1 MNNFKRTIGLS
12 TAISIVVGGVI
23 GSGIFMKPALMA
35 SQLGSPLLLL
45 SVWLVA
51 GCITFFGALC
61 YSELATMFPET
72 GGQYVFYKKMYGNAF
87 SFVYGWASFAVTN
100 TAGNA
105 SIAYVFS
112 QYTNYFID
120 LPRFSEA
127 IEQSVMFHIPFI
139 GNIHPLE
146 NIGVKCLTIFLI
158 LFLSWVN
165 YRSVKS
171 GGALQRVLTVLKAIA
186 IILLIGGIFFS
197 GSGSVQNIISASP
210 EMLQGWALVSAYMAA
225 IAGAFWAYDGWS
237 NVTFVGGEIENPK
250 KNIPLSLF
258 SGLFFCIII
267 YGLINLAYVYVLPIQ
282 TLSVSK
288 FVASDVATI
297 AWGSIGGA
305 IIAVIVIVSTLGT
318 TNANVLATSRV
329 TFAIGE
335 ENKWFAWAGKIHPK
349 NETPGNAL
357 FLNAGWSTILILSGS
372 FDMLTDM
379 LIFVSWFFYGMSVL
393 GVFILRKKMKEVERP
408 YKVWGYPFVPLLFI
422 IFVAFFLITTVYG
435 DIKDYES
442 GKTHVVNSLLG
453 IVITLIGI
461 PVYYLSRRKS

>member
-357 FLNAGWSTILILSGS
+357 F
-372 FDMLTDM
+372 
-379 LIFVSWFFYGMSVL
+379 
-393 GVFILRKKMKEVERP
+393 
-408 YKVWGYPFVPLLFI
+408 
-422 IFVAFFLITTVYG
+422 
-435 DIKDYES
+435 
-442 GKTHVVNSLLG
+442 
-453 IVITLIGI
+453 
-461 PVYYLSRRKS
+461 